1 MTHARVVII
10 GGGIA
15 GCSVAYHL
23 VKLGWRDVVLLE
35 RKQLT
40 SGTTWHAAGLIGRL
54 RTSRTMARLV
64 RYSAEL
70 YARLEAETGVSTN
83 WKQVGS
89 LGVARRAERMT
100 QFRRAVALGRYAG
113 IEAHIVDR
121 DEIRRRWPLCRVDD
135 LEGSI
140 WIPHDGRVIPADTT
154 QALAAGARAGGA
166 RILEDT
172 RVSEV
177 ITRDGVVAGVGTA
190 GGGEI
195 ACEIVVN
202 CAGMWARELGALNGV
217 TVPVFPVEHFYAV
230 TRPIE
235 GVSPNLPVLR
245 DYDGHIY
252 VREEVGGLLVGGFE
266 PVAKPWQAHVPDDFA
281 FGTLKEDWEQFRI
294 LMENGVQRIPKLEEA
309 QIQLLLDGPESF
321 TPDGGFILGEA
332 PGLRGYFIAAGFNSG
347 GIAYSGGAGR
357 ALAEWIVGGHM
368 PMDLWS
374 VDPRRFAAFHGDPGF
389 LAERMREVP
398 GLHYRMAWPL
408 REHETGR
415 GLLRSALHDR
425 LAARGASFGARMGW
439 ERANWF
445 YDDGAPPVA
454 RYTFARPDWLPRVA
468 REHRAARE
476 TAALFDQSSF
486 AKYLVTGADAQ
497 RELQRLAAGDV
508 AVPAGRTVY
517 TPLLNE
523 RGGYESDLT
532 ISRIAHDTFF
542 VVTSS
547 GQRVRDFDWI
557 RRNLSRGANVTLTD
571 VTEEFATLSLMGP
584 RSREA
589 LARVTRADLSN
600 AAFPYGSVRDID
612 VAGVTVRAVRLSYV
626 GELGWE
632 LYVPTALTPTI
643 YDAIMS
649 DGSVTDAGYYALDSL
664 RLEKG
669 YRAWGHELTPEDT
682 PLEAGMAFMIAWNKP
697 GGFIGRDAL
706 VAQRQRGVTRRLLL
720 FALDETPL
728 MTWGEEPIYRDGACV
743 GVLTSV
749 GFGHTVGRLVGMG
762 YVPLVAGERPESLLT
777 ARWEIDV
784 EGTRVSATP
793 SLRAW
798 HDATG
803 ARMKG

>member
-23 VKLGWRDVVLLE
+23 VKRGWRDVVLLE
-35 RKQLT
+35 RRQLT

-54 RTSRTMARLV
+54 RGSRTMAGLV

-70 YARLEAETGVSTN
+70 YARLEAETGLSTN
-83 WKQVGS
+83 WRQVGS
-89 LGVARRAERMT
+89 LGVARRAARMT
-100 QFRRAVALGRYAG
+100 QFRRSVALGRSIG
-113 IEAHIVDR
+113 IEADIVDR
-121 DEIRRRWPLCRVDD
+121 DEIHRRWPLCRLDD
-135 LEGSI
+135 LEGGI
-140 WIPHDGRVIPADTT
+140 WIPHDGRVIPADVT

-166 RILEDT
+166 RIVEDT
-172 RVSEV
+172 RVSDV
-177 ITRDGVVAGVGTA
+177 LTRDGAVAGVRTA
-190 GGGEI
+190 SGDI
-195 ACEIVVN
+195 TCEVVVN
-202 CAGMWARELGALNGV
+202 CAGMWARELGARNDI

-230 TRPIE
+230 TRPMA
-235 GVSPNLPVLR
+235 GVSSDLPVLR

-266 PVAKPWQAHVPDDFA
+266 PVAKPWHARVPDDFA

-294 LMENGVQRIPKLEEA
+294 LMDSGVRRIPALEDA

-321 TPDGGFILGEA
+321 TPDGNFVLGEA

-374 VDPRRFAAFHGDPGF
+374 VDPRRFASFHGDPGF

-415 GLLRSALHDR
+415 GLRRSALHDR

-445 YDDGAPPVA
+445 AGDGSHPTAG
-454 RYTFARPDWLPRVA
+454 YTFARPHWLPCVA

-476 TAALFDQSSF
+476 AAALFDQSSF
-486 AKYLVTGADAQ
+486 AKFLVTGPAA
-497 RELQRLAAGDV
+497 EWLLQRLAAGDV
-508 AVPAGRTVY
+508 GIAVGRTVY

-532 ISRIAHDTFF
+532 VSRIAPDAYFI
-542 VVTSS
+542 VTAS
-547 GQRVRDFDWI
+547 GQRVRDADWI
-557 RRNLSRGANVTLTD
+557 GRHLSRDADVTVTD
-571 VTEEFATLSLMGP
+571 VTEELATLSLMGP

-589 LARVTRADLSN
+589 LACVTRADLGN

-612 VAGVTVRAVRLSYV
+612 VAGVTVRAVRRSYV

-632 LYVPTALTPTI
+632 LYAPAARAPAV
-643 YDAIMS
+643 YDAIMDS
-649 DGSVTDAGYYALDSL
+649 GGVTDAGYYALDSL

-669 YRAWGHELTPEDT
+669 YRAWGHELTPHDT
-682 PLEAGMAFMIAWNKP
+682 PLEAGMAFSIAWDKP
-697 GGFIGRDAL
+697 GGFIGSEAL
-706 VAQRQRGVTRRLLL
+706 VRQRQRGVARRLLVL
-720 FALDETPL
+720 ALDEPPL
-728 MTWGEEPIYRDGACV
+728 MA
-743 GVLTSV
+743 
-749 GFGHTVGRLVGMG
+749 
-762 YVPLVAGERPESLLT
+762 
-777 ARWEIDV
+777 
-784 EGTRVSATP
+784 
-793 SLRAW
+793 
-798 HDATG
+798 
-803 ARMKG
+803 

>member
-15 GCSVAYHL
+15 SCSVAYHL

-54 RTSRTMARLV
+54 RGSRTMARLV
-64 RYSAEL
+64 CYSAEL

-89 LGVARRAERMT
+89 LGVARRAARMT
-100 QFRRAVALGRYAG
+100 QFRRSVALGRYAG

-135 LEGSI
+135 LEGGI

-235 GVSPNLPVLR
+235 GVSPDLLVLR

-266 PVAKPWQAHVPDDFA
+266 PVAKPWHARVPDDFA

-368 PMDLWS
+368 PIDLW
-374 VDPRRFAAFHGDPGF
+374 D
-389 LAERMREVP
+389 
-398 GLHYRMAWPL
+398 
-408 REHETGR
+408 
-415 GLLRSALHDR
+415 
-425 LAARGASFGARMGW
+425 
-439 ERANWF
+439 
-445 YDDGAPPVA
+445 
-454 RYTFARPDWLPRVA
+454 
-468 REHRAARE
+468 
-476 TAALFDQSSF
+476 
-486 AKYLVTGADAQ
+486 
-497 RELQRLAAGDV
+497 
-508 AVPAGRTVY
+508 
-517 TPLLNE
+517 
-523 RGGYESDLT
+523 
-532 ISRIAHDTFF
+532 
-542 VVTSS
+542 
-547 GQRVRDFDWI
+547 
-557 RRNLSRGANVTLTD
+557 
-571 VTEEFATLSLMGP
+571 GP
-584 RSREA
+584 R
-589 LARVTRADLSN
+589 
-600 AAFPYGSVRDID
+600 P
-612 VAGVTVRAVRLSYV
+612 
-626 GELGWE
+626 
-632 LYVPTALTPTI
+632 
-643 YDAIMS
+643 
-649 DGSVTDAGYYALDSL
+649 
-664 RLEKG
+664 
-669 YRAWGHELTPEDT
+669 
-682 PLEAGMAFMIAWNKP
+682 
-697 GGFIGRDAL
+697 
-706 VAQRQRGVTRRLLL
+706 
-720 FALDETPL
+720 
-728 MTWGEEPIYRDGACV
+728 
-743 GVLTSV
+743 
-749 GFGHTVGRLVGMG
+749 
-762 YVPLVAGERPESLLT
+762 
-777 ARWEIDV
+777 
-784 EGTRVSATP
+784 P
-793 SLRAW
+793 SLRASRSAGRARRQLRRA
-798 HDATG
+798 DGLG
-803 ARMKG
+803 ARQLVRRRERSAGGAIHVRSPGLAPARRPRAPGRARDGGALRPVVVREVSGDGRRRPARAAAAGGRRCHRARRPHRLHAAAERARRLRERPDDLAHRTRHVLRRDQ